1 MTTNG
6 TTDQANLRMIFERD
20 GEKTVLAESF
30 SRMPFRT
37 FPPFYAQSQGCA
49 YTYIVNPT
57 PGFLGGDRVR
67 VEIAL
72 RQGAHAFIASP
83 AATKVLKA
91 SRDHAEQT
99 THITVSDGATLE
111 YVPAYVIPF
120 GGARFK
126 QKTVVHMERASTCLV
141 LDWFTTG
148 RTGRGESLA
157 FDEYDNSTVLVCEGE
172 PVVCDR
178 FILRPKDEEY
188 RALGRLESSTVS
200 ASLYLM
206 HNRSDLPKTLVAGV
220 REALGEETSLAG
232 VSTIGSKG
240 LTVRVMGQAMPPVQ
254 KSVVRVIKVIRR
266 MVLAIEHEE
275 IPDRLLNAL

>member
-1 MTTNG
+1 
-6 TTDQANLRMIFERD
+6 MIFERD

-72 RQGAHAFIASP
+72 RQGAHGFIASP